1 MVVRG
6 TRVGMTSS
14 TAIFRYCVD
23 MKQLVMAL
31 LLVALGIYAA
41 WQNRIE
47 LLVWAAPR
55 VRAIVDPIPPNVP
68 TNWLRGPVKASQAPE
83 QRPPNIILIL
93 ADDLGFNDVSLY
105 NGGAG
110 DGSVQTPNIDGIAR
124 RGVTFSNGYAANAV
138 CAPSR
143 AAIMTG
149 RYSTRFGFEF
159 TPFFKMGAT
168 IFQWMQ
174 DIEQPALP
182 AYIDHHRL
190 ADLPEIQ
197 ALGMPPEE
205 VTIAEVLREAGYY
218 TAHIGKWHLGATGGM
233 RPENQGFDDSL
244 YMRGML
250 YLPENHPEVVN
261 AKREEEGI
269 ERMVWAN
276 AVYSAQFNG
285 GEPFQPDGYLT
296 DYYTREAVKVI
307 EANRHRPFFLYLAHW
322 GVHNPLQAL
331 RADYDAY
338 SHIENHALRVYSGMI
353 RSLDRSVERVLEA
366 LETNGLME
374 NTLVIFTSD
383 NGGAGYIGLPD
394 VNKPYRGWKLTHF
407 EGGTHVPFIA
417 QWPARIAAG
426 AQMTEPVHHVD
437 LFHTIA
443 GAAGAKLPVGVRLDG
458 VNLLP
463 YVQGE
468 QTGAP
473 HETLFWR
480 QGHHQSVLHDGWK
493 LIRAD
498 RPNRRWLFNLAEDP
512 TEQVDLARRFPQRV
526 GELEALLAAHNAQQ
540 ARPLWP
546 SVIDGPQLID
556 KTGAEPYKPGDEY
569 IYWPN

>member
-1 MVVRG
+1 
-6 TRVGMTSS
+6 
-14 TAIFRYCVD
+14 
-23 MKQLVMAL
+23 MKKLVIAL
-31 LLVALGIYAA
+31 VLVAFGVYAL

-47 LLVWAAPR
+47 LLVWAAPK
-55 VRAIVDPIPPNVP
+55 VRAMVDPIPPNVP
-68 TNWLRGPVKASQAPE
+68 TNWLRGPTEASRAPE

-93 ADDLGFNDVSLY
+93 ADDMGFNDLSLY

-110 DGSVQTPNIDGIAR
+110 DGSVLTPNIDGIAR
-124 RGVTFSNGYAANAV
+124 RGVTFTNGYAANAV

-149 RYSTRFGFEF
+149 RYATRFGFEF

-174 DIEQPALP
+174 DIEQPVLP
-182 AYIDHHRL
+182 SYIDQERL
-190 ADLPEIQ
+190 AELPEMR
-197 ALGMPPEE
+197 ALGMPPDEI
-205 VTIAEVLREAGYY
+205 TIAEVLREAGYY
-218 TAHIGKWHLGATGGM
+218 TAHIGKWHLGATGNM

-250 YLPENHPEVVN
+250 YLPEDHADVVN

-296 DYYTREAVKVI
+296 DYYTNEAVKVI

-322 GVHNPLQAL
+322 GIHSPLQAL
-331 RADYDAY
+331 RADYDAFP
-338 SHIENHALRVYSGMI
+338 HIDDHALRVYSGMI
-353 RSLDRSVERVLEA
+353 RSLDRSVEHILAALEA
-366 LETNGLME
+366 NGLTG

-407 EGGTHVPFIA
+407 EGGTHVPFMA
-417 QWPARIAAG
+417 QWPARIAPG
-426 AQMTEPVHHVD
+426 ARMTEPVHHID

-443 GAAGAKLPVGVRLDG
+443 AAAGAELPAGVRLDG
-458 VNLLP
+458 VDLLP
-463 YVQGE
+463 HVLGE
-468 QTGAP
+468 ATDAP

-498 RPNRRWLFNLAEDP
+498 RPDKRWLFNLTEDP
-512 TEQVDLARRFPQRV
+512 TEQTNLAERFPERV
-526 GELEALLAAHNAQQ
+526 DELEALLAAHNAEQ
-540 ARPLWP
+540 AEPLWP
-546 SVIDGPQLID
+546 NVTDGPQLID
-556 KTGAEPYKPGDEY
+556 KTGAEPYVAGDEY